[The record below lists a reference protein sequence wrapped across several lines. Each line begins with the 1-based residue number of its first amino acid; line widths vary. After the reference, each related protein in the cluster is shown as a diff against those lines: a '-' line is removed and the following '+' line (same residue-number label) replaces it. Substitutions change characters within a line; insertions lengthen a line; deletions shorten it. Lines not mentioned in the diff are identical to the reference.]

1 MKSSLFKLNKVPT
14 NVNVIYMFNKKCSN
28 QLNIFSSNMNEDT
41 HNLDNFLN
49 DETKKFTLELND
61 PIKHLKEPEE
71 LGFTY
76 MNLNNEEKNKKKIRL
91 MNKCS
96 TYRFRRA
103 NKNPS
108 EWALER
114 SPTWDIIDLP
124 YDQMEDIIRGIK
136 KNHLKQPTLVQ
147 NKEDDFVLIATKNKP
162 TPVVIPTPVVT
173 TTSSSQTIGQTI
185 GGILK
190 KKTKKVRKH
199 KGINQ
204 TGGNKGKLKKG
215 YRFSGKKLKNGLP
228 KIVKS
233 KKQ

>member
-1 MKSSLFKLNKVPT
+1 MKSGLFKLNEIPP
-14 NVNVIYMFNKKCSN
+14 NVNVIYMFNKKCSK
-28 QLNIFSSNMNEDT
+28 QLNIFSSDMNEDAN
-41 HNLDNFLN
+41 NLDQFLN
-49 DETKKFTLELND
+49 NSKKFTLELND
-61 PIKHLKEPEE
+61 PIKNLKEPEE
-71 LGFTY
+71 LNFTY
-76 MNLNNEEKNKKKIRL
+76 TNLYNEEKNKKKIRL
-91 MNKCS
+91 MNECS

-103 NKNPS
+103 EKIPS
-108 EWALER
+108 EWALEM
-114 SPTWDIIDLP
+114 SPNWDIIDLP
-124 YDQMEDIIRGIK
+124 YGEMENLIRNIK
-136 KNHLKQPTLVQ
+136 KNHLEQPTLVQ

-162 TPVVIPTPVVT
+162 TPVVT
-173 TTSSSQTIGQTI
+173 TTSIGSQTI